1 MSNDD
6 NWIKTTKTTETTKK
20 HVKCGAGYSYILAL
34 SDGEAFRY
42 LKDESRLEQ
51 LVWDMLPRSGW
62 KEKFRCGSRC
72 APVSLMVHGSLLL
85 SLEHFAQADPSP

>member
-51 LVWDMLPRSGW
+51 LVWGHVA
-62 KEKFRCGSRC
+62 KEWLEGEAQMWIEVATCLIAC
-72 APVSLMVHGSLLL
+72 A
-85 SLEHFAQADPSP
+85 